1 MHRPPRRTRIPS
13 WRLAAALALLVGA
26 AALLGAAFAQ
36 DPAPQHGGSVTV
48 AITADPPGWDPSAST
63 SQEIPRV
70 VYHNVFEGLV
80 RFDASG
86 AIVPALAESWTTS
99 EDGLTWT
106 FTLRQGVK
114 FHDGSTLTVDDV
126 VAKFERAK
134 DPESGHTH
142 PEYYA
147 AVESITAPDAATV
160 VFQLSQPS
168 RSLLYNLARPDS
180 VIYPAAKAETQR
192 SEPVGTGP
200 FRFASYTP
208 GTEVVLEKFD
218 DYYLDGVPYL
228 DRVVFRIISDAN
240 TRFAALQAGDID
252 MMGLIPEQYV
262 QTTTMPDL
270 KVTQGTATAE
280 ITMALNN
287 TRPPLDDVRVRQA
300 INLAIDKQS
309 IVQGAMFGLGT
320 IIGTHMTPAE
330 SYYIDLTDTYPYD
343 PERARELLAEAGYP
357 DGFTVKFELPEP
369 YNIERRSGEVIAQ
382 QLRAVG
388 IEAELSVVEWGTWI
402 QRIFLG
408 GDYDMT
414 IIGHSEPRDINVY
427 GNPDYYYHYDNPRV
441 RELLAEAEAAPTAEA
456 ETAAYQEIARIIAND
471 AVNVW
476 VFSPP
481 FLMAAKQDVY
491 GFWTDQPTP
500 AIDMTGVY
508 RAQ

>member
-1 MHRPPRRTRIPS
+1 
-13 WRLAAALALLVGA
+13 
-26 AALLGAAFAQ
+26 
-36 DPAPQHGGSVTV
+36 
-48 AITADPPGWDPSAST
+48 
-63 SQEIPRV
+63 
-70 VYHNVFEGLV
+70 
-80 RFDASG
+80 
-86 AIVPALAESWTTS
+86 
-99 EDGLTWT
+99 
-106 FTLRQGVK
+106 
-114 FHDGSTLTVDDV
+114 
-126 VAKFERAK
+126 
-134 DPESGHTH
+134 
-142 PEYYA
+142 
-147 AVESITAPDAATV
+147 
-160 VFQLSQPS
+160 
-168 RSLLYNLARPDS
+168 
-180 VIYPAAKAETQR
+180 
-192 SEPVGTGP
+192 
-200 FRFASYTP
+200 
-208 GTEVVLEKFD
+208 
-218 DYYLDGVPYL
+218 
-228 DRVVFRIISDAN
+228 
-240 TRFAALQAGDID
+240 
-252 MMGLIPEQYV
+252 
-262 QTTTMPDL
+262 
-270 KVTQGTATAE
+270 
-280 ITMALNN
+280 
-287 TRPPLDDVRVRQA
+287 VRQA

-388 IEAELSVVEWGTWI
+388 IQAELSVVEWGTWI

-427 GNPDYYYHYDNPRV
+427 GNPEYYYHYDNPRV
-441 RELLAEAEAAPTAEA
+441 RELLAEAEAAPTAEV

-508 RAQ
+508 RAP